1 MELSVH
7 QKVEAVAQSVWTL
20 RRLAPIFETLDQEIA
35 DRYGIARSD
44 VRCLEVLNMSGGL
57 TAGDLA
63 AAVGLSATA
72 LSTALQRLEA
82 KRLIAR
88 SHPAA
93 NRRQV
98 LVEITEAGRTIAIIG
113 FGRFVRAA
121 AALLA
126 SYTIAEVELVTRFL
140 SDLRAPLLAKVEEER
155 EDEES

>member
-7 QKVEAVAQSVWTL
+7 QKVDTVAQGVWAL
-20 RRLAPIFETLDQEIA
+20 RRLAPVFETLDQEIA

-63 AAVGLSATA
+63 AAIGLSAAA
-72 LSTALQRLEA
+72 LSTALQRLETKA
-82 KRLIAR
+82 YVRR
-88 SHPAA
+88 SHPVA

-98 LVEITEAGRTIAIIG
+98 LVEITEDGRTIAIVG

-121 AALLA
+121 AGLLA
-126 SYTIAEVELVTRFL
+126 SYTIAEVG
-140 SDLRAPLLAKVEEER
+140 
-155 EDEES
+155 